1 MASNIESGVEDL
13 AQYQVNSRR
22 EVVAL
27 LRAMQERNQLVSMSA
42 NGGAEAVVTSILYID
57 DGSNIVVI
65 DRSPN
70 VLTNQ
75 RIVESDY
82 VSFETVLDNIRVL
95 FHAEKV
101 YECLFDDIPAL
112 QIAIPSYVIRLQRR
126 EHYRIATPVANPLRC
141 TIPIHHEEDGTMT
154 TVSVTAK
161 NISGG
166 GIAIVDE
173 KKLLDN
179 AIGKVYK
186 NCRFDLPGSGP
197 LSVDLEVRN
206 SHDLNLPSGRSVR
219 QLGCRFMDMPKAML
233 AAVQRYI
240 TKLERER
247 NARVTGMN

>member
-1 MASNIESGVEDL
+1 MASNIKSDVENL

-22 EVVAL
+22 EIVAL

-42 NGGAEAVVTSILYID
+42 NGSAEAVVTSILYID
-57 DGSNIVVI
+57 EDNNIVVV
-65 DRSPN
+65 DKSPS
-70 VLTNQ
+70 VLANQ
-75 RIVESDY
+75 RIIESDY

-95 FHAEKV
+95 FHTEKAH
-101 YECLFDDIPAL
+101 ECLFDDMPAL
-112 QIAIPSYVIRLQRR
+112 QIAIPGYVIRLQRR
-126 EHYRIATPVANPLRC
+126 EHYRIATPVATPLRC
-141 TIPIHHEEDGTMT
+141 TIPIRHEDDGAMT

-179 AIGKVYK
+179 TIGKVYK

-197 LSVDLEVRN
+197 VSVDLEVRN
-206 SHDLNLPSGRSVR
+206 SRDLNLPSGRSVR
-219 QLGCRFMDMPKAML
+219 QLGCRFMDMPKTML

-247 NARVTGMN
+247 NAKATGMN